1 MSEFDHFAICVGR
14 GWGIVASLIAV
25 LSAVSNPRGAARRE
39 ALHLVRVAEAMMR
52 RMFILMA
59 LPLKLFTPRGV
70 VAERPDFSSFATTVH
85 PAARF
90 ALTEALAAWP
100 SLRDSGPRLRVLE
113 YDVYPVPL
121 AAAGPASGHDLA
133 ARIAALQNAFE
144 HRARHARRMAKWI
157 ARARA
162 RARSDPGRF
171 YALRAGRP
179 PGYSPRRRTR
189 DPAVQDSLMDLH
201 GFAWRALASP

>member
-1 MSEFDHFAICVGR
+1 MSGFDHVAICVGR
-14 GWGIVASLIAV
+14 GWGIVASLIVV

-39 ALHLVRVAEAMMR
+39 ALHLVRVAEATMR

-59 LPLKLFTPRGV
+59 LPLKLSTPRV
-70 VAERPDFSSFATTVH
+70 VAAERPDFSSFATTAH

-100 SLRDSGPRLRVLE
+100 SLRDSGPRIRVLE
-113 YDVYPVPL
+113 YDAYPVAL
-121 AAAGPASGHDLA
+121 AAAGPASEHDLA
-133 ARIAALQNAFE
+133 TRIAALQNAFE

-162 RARSDPGRF
+162 RSGPGRF

-179 PGYSPRRRTR
+179 PGYSRRRRTR